1 MAIDTQAK
9 RASVLYIVQP
19 DGTIAQADRQTLL
32 RVYGGIL
39 AGAPVVSTPEIVL
52 FVGSIDRQIDLS
64 GSIDRQVDMSGGVT
78 RILDMI
84 GQLRS

>member
-32 RVYGGIL
+32 EVYGGIL
-39 AGAPVVSTPEIVL
+39 AAEAVTATPEIVL
-52 FVGSIDRQIDLS
+52 FS
-64 GSIDRQVDMSGGVT
+64 GSIDRQLDLSGGIDRTVS
-78 RILDMI
+78 LS
-84 GQLRS
+84 GQLRG

>member
-32 RVYGGIL
+32 EVYGGIL
-39 AGAPVVSTPEIVL
+39 AAEAVTATPEIVL
-52 FVGSIDRQIDLS
+52 FS
-64 GSIDRQVDMSGGVT
+64 GSIDRQLDLSGGIERTVS
-78 RILDMI
+78 LS
-84 GQLRS
+84 GQLRG